1 MANVSKT
8 TTIQAAPD
16 AVWETVRDFGGIHTY
31 VEAITDATTEGTGIG
46 TMRTLTMRDGAQIT
60 ERLDHRDDQARELRY
75 SIVQSP
81 LPLEDYVSTA
91 RVQAKGPGVCE
102 ITWSST
108 FEPKGAPEAEVVEL
122 IEGLYAMGFKG
133 LKTLHGAPASS
144 G

>member
-16 AVWETVRDFGGIHTY
+16 AVWNTVRNFGGIHTY
-31 VEAITDATTEGTGIG
+31 VEAIADVTTEGAGIG
-46 TMRTLTMRDGAQIT
+46 TVRTLTLQDGAQIT
-60 ERLDHRDDQARELRY
+60 ERLDHRDDEARELRY

-81 LPLEDYVSTA
+81 LPLENYAATA
-91 RVQAKGPGVCE
+91 QVRAKGPGVCE

-122 IEGLYAMGFKG
+122 IEGLYAMAFEG
-133 LKTLHGAPASS
+133 LKTLHGTPATS